1 MAVLAQGFMKLL
13 LGTGETP
20 TYAVIK
26 GVFGIDG
33 GGFSPNKIDATDFD
47 TPAGTREYINGPRE
61 PSAYSFQMHYEQGDT
76 QQEALFTAMATN
88 TAVPFRIT
96 LGAGGTGKQISFSAV
111 PNLTLS
117 APVDGKVTYSGTLEP
132 LAAPVRDAQAA

>member
-1 MAVLAQGFMKLL
+1 MAVLAQGFMKLQ
-13 LGTGETP
+13 LGTGSTP
-20 TYAVIK
+20 AYADIK
-26 GVFGIDG
+26 GVFGVDG

-61 PSAYSFQMHYEQGDT
+61 PSAFTFQMHYEPGDT
-76 QQEALFTAMATN
+76 QQEALFASMASN
-88 TAVPFRIT
+88 TPVPLRI
-96 LGAGGTGKQISFSAV
+96 LMGGSTTGKQISFSAV

-132 LAAPVRDAQAA
+132 LAAPVRDDQD

>member
-13 LGTGETP
+13 LGTGATP
-20 TYAVIK
+20 TYAVIR
-26 GVFGIDG
+26 GVFGVDG

-47 TPAGTREYINGPRE
+47 TPPGTREYINGPRE
-61 PSAYSFQMHYEQGDT
+61 PSAFSFQMHYEEGDT
-76 QQEALFTAMATN
+76 QQEALFAAMASN
-88 TAVPFRIT
+88 TPVPLRILMGDT
-96 LGAGGTGKQISFSAV
+96 TTGKQISFSAV